1 MSDIKLFY
9 FTKNQK
15 QKLATIKILDDDTL
29 NILSIEDYE
38 NPAQKINFDEI
49 EQRSKEK
56 SQKQKIQLKHIVS
69 YLKAE
74 WSLIRQGKVS
84 NKIFNKRKL
93 ICSSCDKRQNPHPE
107 KEKLGWCSGGCGCQ
121 IGNPR
126 AALSQKLYM
135 PTLSCPINK
144 FGPEKGSGI
153 NWSDIKN
160 ALNGLITSMK
170 QLYKQYREKQ

>member
-1 MSDIKLFY
+1 MTDIKLYY

-29 NILSIEDYE
+29 KILSIEDYE
-38 NPAQKINFDEI
+38 NPAKNINFEEI
-49 EQRSKEK
+49 EQKNK
-56 SQKQKIQLKHIVS
+56 TTKQKLQFKHIIS

-74 WSLIRQGKVS
+74 WSLIRQGRVS
-84 NKIFNKRKL
+84 NKIFNKRKN
-93 ICSSCDKRQNPHPE
+93 ICSSCDKLKNPHTD
-107 KEKLGWCSGGCGCQ
+107 KENLGWCGGGCGCQ

-160 ALNGLITSMK
+160 ALNGLMISLK
-170 QLYKQYREKQ
+170 QLYKQYKENKN